1 MEFILDCPLLHL
13 FAKLCKVA
21 IVVNSK
27 QKLGK
32 VGCWLVAVFKVKEQ
46 LVHLHALNFELR
58 FYGPKLLLELFVLH
72 SLSTNFFE

>member
-21 IVVNSK
+21 VVVNSK

-32 VGCWLVAVFKVKEQ
+32 VGC
-46 LVHLHALNFELR
+46 
-58 FYGPKLLLELFVLH
+58 
-72 SLSTNFFE
+72 